1 MKSSSIAIKKLYP
14 KINSYLGE
22 IDSELKE
29 SIKEIKKEY
38 NTMLIEEKVK
48 LLKTICDNENL
59 DFNKMKKYLSE
70 KEIKSIK
77 NIHIMAESKNEV
89 LLDTINID
97 NNVYFYENRENGK
110 IYDIESKIK
119 GNIINGKPVLIKE

>member
-1 MKSSSIAIKKLYP
+1 MKSSIAIKKLYP

-77 NIHIMAESKNEV
+77 NIHIMTESKNEV

-97 NNVYFYENRENGK
+97 NTVYFYENKENGK